1 MAICQECKF
10 DLIFED
16 QSKFYYINRMEKKNI
31 IVISIDVGKNL
42 TKFNIH
48 SLVKKQISANWE

>member
-16 QSKFYYINRMEKKNI
+16 QSKFYCINRMEKKNI
-31 IVISIDVGKNL
+31 
-42 TKFNIH
+42 TKT
-48 SLVKKQISANWE
+48 L